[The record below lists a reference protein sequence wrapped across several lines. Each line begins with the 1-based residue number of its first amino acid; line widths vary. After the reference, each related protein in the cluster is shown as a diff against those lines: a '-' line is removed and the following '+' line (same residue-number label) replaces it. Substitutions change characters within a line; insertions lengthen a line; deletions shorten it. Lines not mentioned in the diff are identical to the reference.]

1 MFGSKI
7 FLKIIR
13 YVCAMILALL
23 NIIDDMFLKVT
34 RYIMMKTI
42 QQLEKEEQKETVD
55 TTIEMNVQ
63 FLKNDLLYLE
73 RKNYRMHQHILKCIL
88 YRSVYVN
95 TEIYG
100 LTLFSLEEE
109 NNPQVYN
116 INITNTAWNMKTA
129 EKDVSIIDINNNK
142 IAWNIETT
150 EKYVSIIRLHVP
162 CVFKSIE
169 FTDLN
174 FTRNDKTLIKLFLN
188 DACTETYETTI
199 NKRKHFIYNTSFL
212 LDDERL

>member
-1 MFGSKI
+1 
-7 FLKIIR
+7 
-13 YVCAMILALL
+13 
-23 NIIDDMFLKVT
+23 MFLKVT

-42 QQLEKEEQKETVD
+42 QQLEKEEQRETVN
-55 TTIEMNVQ
+55 TGIEMNVQ

-73 RKNYRMHQHILKCIL
+73 RKYYRIHQHILKCIL

-100 LTLFSLEEE
+100 LTLFSTEE
-109 NNPQVYN
+109 Y
-116 INITNTAWNMKTA
+116 IKTT
-129 EKDVSIIDINNNK
+129 EKHVSIIDINNNK
-142 IAWNIETT
+142 IAWNIETA
-150 EKYVSIIRLHVP
+150 EKNGSIIRLHVP

-174 FTRNDKTLIKLFLN
+174 FTQNNDKTLIKLFLN
-188 DACTETYETTI
+188 DTCTETYETTI
-199 NKRKHFIYNTSFL
+199 NKTKHIIYNTSFL